1 MNKRFYLS
9 QSGFSDVLA
18 EGGYMF
24 GKIPY
29 PLTIHRADQTY
40 SYRLNSYNR
49 MNFPEFVSDSYA
61 GVNINHYFNGFIFN
75 KIPLLKKLKLREVI
89 AAKILYGGV
98 RAENNPDINS
108 SAFRFSIDK
117 ESGLI
122 KTYTL
127 NNNTFI

>member
-1 MNKRFYLS
+1 MSHESDKKQKIIYRYNCIGLPNSNFTRERFTERLS
-9 QSGFSDVLA
+9 
-18 EGGYMF
+18 Y
-24 GKIPY
+24 K
-29 PLTIHRADQTY
+29 
-40 SYRLNSYNR
+40 
-49 MNFPEFVSDSYA
+49 YA
-61 GVNINHYFNGFIFN
+61 GVNIDHYFNGFIFN

-122 KTYTL
+122 TTYTL